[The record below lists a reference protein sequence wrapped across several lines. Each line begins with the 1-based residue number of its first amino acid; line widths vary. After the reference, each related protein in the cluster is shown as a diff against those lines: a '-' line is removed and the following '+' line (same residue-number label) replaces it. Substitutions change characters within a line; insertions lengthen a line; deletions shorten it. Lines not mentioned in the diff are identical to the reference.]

1 MGIPVFFKTC
11 IEDYNDICRKVDND
25 KIIDHLFLDLNC
37 LIHPCC
43 QGETDETIM
52 IGKIIKKMKYLF
64 DLIQPKQTFLIAIDG
79 PCPKPKMIQQRIR
92 RFKSIHEHKIW
103 DTNAITPGTKFMEK
117 LEIEILNNLSL
128 FSIIRGKT
136 IFSSCLEPGEGEH
149 KIFDYIKKNKIDN
162 NVIYGLDA
170 DLIMLSL
177 ISTSDNIQLL
187 RETTEYKIENIDSDY
202 VYLDIKKL
210 KRQIINKIKP
220 SIYLLTDNNIIED
233 YIFICFLLGNDF
245 VYNTPSINLRYGGL
259 DCLLETYTM
268 LCDKNNGTF
277 FLVDKTSINNINIIN
292 FKQYIYE
299 LSLNEDKRLQDIM
312 KIRNKQEHKFKKI
325 YYGTKDKSEVDVH
338 KPIVF
343 RDKEKQIFSDLS
355 SWRNKYYMKTIFNET
370 YSKKHDAL
378 INMEKNKIACAYI
391 KSLLWTLQYY
401 VKGCRIWRYSYDYN
415 IGPSLIDIYNV
426 LKRDT
431 DIILDKEDK
440 PYTTLEQLINVLPLK
455 SHHLIE
461 GDYKIDRIMYP
472 ETPQSSYLLK
482 RYLWEEYLILPKL

>member
-11 IEDYNDICRKVDND
+11 IEDYKDICRKVDND

-64 DLIQPKQTFLIAIDG
+64 DLILPKQTFFIAIDG

-149 KIFDYIKKNKIDN
+149 KIFDYIKKHKIDN

-187 RETTEYKIENIDSDY
+187 RETTKY
-202 VYLDIKKL
+202 
-210 KRQIINKIKP
+210 
-220 SIYLLTDNNIIED
+220 
-233 YIFICFLLGNDF
+233 CFTP
-245 VYNTPSINLRYGGL
+245 YNT
-259 DCLLETYTM
+259 
-268 LCDKNNGTF
+268 K
-277 FLVDKTSINNINIIN
+277 
-292 FKQYIYE
+292 
-299 LSLNEDKRLQDIM
+299 
-312 KIRNKQEHKFKKI
+312 
-325 YYGTKDKSEVDVH
+325 
-338 KPIVF
+338 
-343 RDKEKQIFSDLS
+343 
-355 SWRNKYYMKTIFNET
+355 
-370 YSKKHDAL
+370 
-378 INMEKNKIACAYI
+378 
-391 KSLLWTLQYY
+391 
-401 VKGCRIWRYSYDYN
+401 
-415 IGPSLIDIYNV
+415 
-426 LKRDT
+426 
-431 DIILDKEDK
+431 
-440 PYTTLEQLINVLPLK
+440 
-455 SHHLIE
+455 
-461 GDYKIDRIMYP
+461 
-472 ETPQSSYLLK
+472 
-482 RYLWEEYLILPKL
+482 